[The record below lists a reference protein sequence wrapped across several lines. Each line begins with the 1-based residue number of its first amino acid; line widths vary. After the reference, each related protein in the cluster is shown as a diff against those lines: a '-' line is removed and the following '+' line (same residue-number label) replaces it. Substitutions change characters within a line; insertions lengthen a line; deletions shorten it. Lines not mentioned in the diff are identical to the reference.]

1 MASTI
6 RYSLLS
12 KGECEGD
19 GYMQV
24 VSGQT
29 DTRRWLT
36 DSASDLD
43 QEYIYI
49 LSDELNITL
58 NSKSNGY

>member
-1 MASTI
+1 
-6 RYSLLS
+6 
-12 KGECEGD
+12 
-19 GYMQV
+19 MQV

-49 LSDELNITL
+49 LSDELNIPL
-58 NSKSNGY
+58 ISKSNGY